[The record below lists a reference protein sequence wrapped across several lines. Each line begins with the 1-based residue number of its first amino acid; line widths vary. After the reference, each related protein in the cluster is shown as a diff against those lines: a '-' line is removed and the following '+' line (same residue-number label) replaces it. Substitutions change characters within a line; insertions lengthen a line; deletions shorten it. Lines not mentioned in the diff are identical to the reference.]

1 MGIKPEGVEGKLF
14 RLLLEYL
21 KDLSR
26 SDRQIAKVLGASE
39 ATASRL
45 KRRLVAEGL
54 VYQFSVMPNFSKI
67 GYEIMAFLVLN
78 SSRKR
83 YQKLRQEHKTGHEK
97 IMKYYSLRGLKAWE
111 WML

>member
-1 MGIKPEGVEGKLF
+1 MGRNPEGVEGKLF

-21 KDLSR
+21 KDSSR

-39 ATASRL
+39 ATVSRR

-67 GYEIMAFLVLN
+67 GYEIMAFSYVKFKPEKIPEIEA
-78 SSRKR
+78 RAKDCAR
-83 YQKLRQEHKTGHEK
+83 K
-97 IMKYYSLRGLKAWE
+97 IMKYYSLHGLNA
-111 WML
+111 